1 MARAK
6 SCSAEIVLAPATA
19 ARAIGGD
26 NKAAWCRRW
35 FAAARAIYIRDH
47 ERHELLSL
55 DDRTLA
61 DIGLTRCDALA
72 EAEKLFW
79 KK

>member
-1 MARAK
+1 MAHARN
-6 SCSAEIVLAPATA
+6 CSAEAVAAPAPA
-19 ARAIGGD
+19 ARAVGGD
-26 NKAAWCRRW
+26 NNAAWYRRW
-35 FAAARAIYIRDH
+35 FTAVRAIHIRDR
-47 ERHELLSL
+47 ERRELLSL

-72 EAEKLFW
+72 EAEKPFW